1 MSARRNAQMG
11 IKMILLLYLLAAG
24 GFFLLGRGALTILY
38 KGQKDRE
45 LYWED
50 NFLTGAI
57 LCIGLAE
64 AAHLGALFLHRTFSD
79 CVKLF
84 VLLSALALVVAVV
97 LELWQGRRRKPMLRE
112 RSKGGINKIS
122 SQIWTRGEQIVFAL
136 FFLLVLWQ
144 IITIVMEGYVQL
156 QRDMTV
162 ETVNSFL
169 SVDAIYQV
177 NPLTGQPY
185 ELGIPSRLKILC
197 LPTLYGILCKVFGL
211 SAIEV
216 VWRVIPVIT
225 LLLSYMAYS
234 LLARRLFQE
243 SRLKR
248 GLFLIFTALLFLV
261 GDYAYGMDGFGL
273 LHGGFLGV
281 TIRGTVLVPYVIGL
295 VLRRKWKM
303 VLLCI
308 FAEACIVWT
317 LYGLGACIF
326 VAAGLFVLEQLLK
339 WFKKRKSGKE
349 EAACGSL

>member
-1 MSARRNAQMG
+1 
-11 IKMILLLYLLAAG
+11 MILLLYLLAAG
-24 GFFLLGRGALTILY
+24 IFFLLGKGALGILY
-38 KGQKDRE
+38 KGQWGKE

-50 NFLTGAI
+50 CFLTGGI

-84 VLLSALALVVAVV
+84 VLLLALALIVSAALV
-97 LELWQGRRRKPMLRE
+97 LWQGRRMKGVSQEDGRKRKDS
-112 RSKGGINKIS
+112 RNSIS
-122 SQIWTRGEQIVFAL
+122 GMGAQAWTRGERIVFTL

-144 IITIVMEGYVQL
+144 MIVIVMEGYVQL

-169 SVDAIYQV
+169 ATDAIYQV

-185 ELGIPSRLKILC
+185 EQGIPSRLKILC
-197 LPTLYGILCKVFGL
+197 LPTLYGILCRVFGL
-211 SAIEV
+211 SAIQV

-225 LLLSYMAYS
+225 LLLSYLAYS
-234 LLARRLFQE
+234 LLARRLFPE

-248 GLFLIFTALLFLV
+248 GCFLALTALLFLV

-273 LHGGFLGV
+273 LHGGFFGV
-281 TIRGTVLVPYVIGL
+281 TVRGAVLIPYVIGL
-295 VLRRKWKM
+295 MLRRKRKP
-303 VLLCI
+303 VALCI
-308 FAEACIVWT
+308 LAEACIVWT

-326 VAAGLFVLEQLLK
+326 VAVGLFVTEQLLK
-339 WFKKRKSGKE
+339 ELKKRKGGKE
-349 EAACGSL
+349 ETVCGNS